1 MDKPIS
7 LSVKDYIIRRMAVKL
22 MVKEE
27 VINAVV
33 THQFS
38 SAVEAMSRNKS
49 VEISGFGKFYFNY
62 NKAVKKMEKM
72 LTQRRLLYNQ
82 LSNPVISEN
91 RKRVAQIKIDS
102 LTEEIELLKPML
114 DEPVTDLRGMEEQAG
129 SPCPSEGTNS

>member
-7 LSVKDYIIRRMAVKL
+7 LSVKDYIIRKMAVKL

-27 VINAVV
+27 VINAIVM
-33 THQFS
+33 HQFT
-38 SAVEAMSRNKS
+38 SAIEAMSRNKS

-72 LTQRRLLYNQ
+72 LLQRTHLYNQ
-82 LSNPVISEN
+82 LSHPHSSDNK
-91 RKRVAQIKIDS
+91 KRIAQIKIDD

-129 SPCPSEGTNS
+129 SPCPSEGTDS

>member
-7 LSVKDYIIRRMAVKL
+7 LSVKDYIIRKMAVKL

-27 VINAVV
+27 VIGAIVS
-33 THQFS
+33 HQFI

-82 LSNPVISEN
+82 LSNPMISEN